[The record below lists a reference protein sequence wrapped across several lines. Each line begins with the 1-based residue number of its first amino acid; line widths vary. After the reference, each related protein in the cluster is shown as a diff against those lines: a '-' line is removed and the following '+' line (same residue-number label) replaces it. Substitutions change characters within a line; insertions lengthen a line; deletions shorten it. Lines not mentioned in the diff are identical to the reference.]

1 MHIHQK
7 KYVFPIGFPTGKF
20 MLINCLFFFLLKIWY
35 KTDTMGE
42 KININ
47 ADLNT

>member
-20 MLINCLFFFLLKIWY
+20 MLINCLFFFLIKDMVQNRHY
-35 KTDTMGE
+35 GREDKH
-42 KININ
+42 
-47 ADLNT
+47 